1 MLNLPDTGHSWTENW
16 LFKLANDNATFLYL
30 SLSDVTYSSN
40 FYEGA
45 IINKPSI
52 RESINLS
59 NSTAKTGNISIQ
71 IADYNYNGSP
81 ISEELFGGSNHYI
94 NQTVTVHSKIN
105 AETPI
110 QIGTFR
116 LTDISSDGDKISL
129 SLASHRPWDFISV
142 PNVMPHNAYI
152 PTVYGNFIPTSFTG
166 SNYVLPDSKAM
177 YPVPVSSGFFIGGLV
192 SSEASLI
199 YYYIMGLT
207 EDTSQAYVYYY
218 DKSADIFVPAGGFGN
233 NTWFTETIDSQT
245 VYYNVA
251 KGITCERIFK
261 TRPLFGEQIDG
272 DTYGTPANAID
283 DDGNDPSVSNTLT
296 IDVDDIDSSS
306 TDDERMQVY
315 KFDLSK
321 LDGDFRPTYDGMAL
335 DIWYDLDINFKEDN
349 AATTSVNLYYK
360 LTDGTE
366 GTSASWTLLETLSS
380 GSGSGLVSSL
390 NRKNGVASSSSPSP
404 IDLSEG
410 KDKFLYIRTVFYN
423 NSPFEFDGI
432 ATIKDIQI
440 SYDMYNDKEDKP
452 EEYLYSSVNGLAKD
466 GWESSGAISEIHDA
480 HRDMLIRY
488 TGLTTTEPTGWTA
501 LNTARSGWNIRWWA
515 LEPEELEK
523 TLNKIAYE
531 GCFIFRFKADGS
543 PQYIFVPDSPTA
555 DKTLTKNDI
564 KDFQVKPSNFS
575 NLLTKMDISYE
586 KHPAENRYLTSVSS
600 VNSTART
607 NWAVETKENIKQVK
621 LDAYVA
627 PAIPTSPSANP
638 NDDFYTYYNNIFGDI
653 KLIVSGTIVNP
664 EFYNLEVGD
673 IVDFSDMH
681 PTKAYGEAWTGKNF
695 MITSIG
701 RTIGTLKFEGREI

>member
-45 IINKPSI
+45 VINKPSI

-116 LTDISSDGDKISL
+116 LTDISTDGDKITL
-129 SLASHRPWDFISV
+129 SLASHRPWDFIS
-142 PNVMPHNAYI
+142 I
-152 PTVYGNFIPTSFTG
+152 PQDKTTISQKYFPVSYGNF
-166 SNYVLPDSKAM
+166 N
-177 YPVPVSSGFFIGGLV
+177 
-192 SSEASLI
+192 
-199 YYYIMGLT
+199 
-207 EDTSQAYVYYY
+207 EDTSTPSAGLSITTLCEDRDLFPVPTDNLSGKILALTPRAYDGTSLQDGRLHHYEK
-218 DKSADIFVPAGGFGN
+218 DSDQFVPIYDSGFDDDTEVYQGG
-233 NTWFTETIDSQT
+233 
-245 VYYNVA
+245 
-251 KGITCERIFK
+251 
-261 TRPLFGEQIDG
+261 
-272 DTYGTPANAID
+272 NAIRCATNLSRGFRAKPKTSTELTEFTD
-283 DDGNDPSVSNTLT
+283 SDNAFDSRSTDSTTYATGTLSVSYT
-296 IDVDDIDSSS
+296 
-306 TDDERMQVY
+306 
-315 KFDLSK
+315 
-321 LDGDFRPTYDGMAL
+321 
-335 DIWYDLDINFKEDN
+335 
-349 AATTSVNLYYK
+349 
-360 LTDGTE
+360 
-366 GTSASWTLLETLSS
+366 
-380 GSGSGLVSSL
+380 GSGSYTDNKTIKLTPPNIVGKLTELRVFVRYKLDWSDT
-390 NRKNGVASSSSPSP
+390 ASSESGSLIITSPSSDT
-404 IDLSEG
+404 ITTSRSASVRTFTSADLISAYNSNNQQIPNINIQMSYDVTADASDSGTSTMTCQIYDVQYYFAVALDEANDQEG
-410 KDKFLYIRTVFYN
+410 TKKYLDDLAYLYI
-423 NSPFEFDGI
+423 G
-432 ATIKDIQI
+432 A
-440 SYDMYNDKEDKP
+440 
-452 EEYLYSSVNGLAKD
+452 NGLAKD
-466 GWESSGAISEIHDA
+466 GWESSGEISEIHDA

-515 LEPEELEK
+515 VEPEELKKALE
-523 TLNKIAYE
+523 KIAYE

-543 PQYIFVPDSPTA
+543 PQYIFVPDSSTA

-627 PAIPTSPSANP
+627 PAIPTTPSANP
-638 NDDFYTYYNNIFGDI
+638 NDDFYSYYDNIFGDI
-653 KLIVSGTIVNP
+653 KLVVSGSIVNP
-664 EFYNLEVGD
+664 EFYNIEVGD
-673 IVDFSDMH
+673 IVDFSNMY
-681 PTKAYGEAWTGKNF
+681 PTKAFGQSWSGKNF
-695 MITSIG
+695 MITGLTRS
-701 RTIGTLKFEGREI
+701 IGTLKFEGRAI